1 MENNPLPSI
10 IFQVGKDI
18 TSQTGN
24 KNKSAV
30 NYNRQ
35 IKIVIKKEK
44 RKSFVKGLFSG
55 LLINLL
61 WYIIQRCFL

>member
-1 MENNPLPSI
+1 MKKDKQTSSTV
-10 IFQVGKDI
+10 FQAGKDNI
-18 TSQTGN
+18 SQTGN
-24 KNKSAV
+24 N
-30 NYNRQ
+30 N
-35 IKIVIKKEK
+35 KIVIKKEK